1 VTPCR
6 QSGCMEPDYS
16 PPSHT
21 QPLQLAQSLAMAAT
35 ITEADRSD
43 LIEMLHE
50 LAERRRADARD

>member
-1 VTPCR
+1 MD
-6 QSGCMEPDYS
+6 SDYV

-21 QPLQLAQSLAMAAT
+21 EPLQLAQSLAMAAT

-50 LAERRRADARD
+50 LAGRRRADALD